1 VNGKFCSA
9 KWALAQKQGQRAGLE
24 ISIKPDACRAGA
36 LPPGPVLMTT
46 YLKTSETNRYSGAR
60 RRSAHDCGGP

>member
-36 LPPGPVLMTT
+36 LARAGPDDDL
-46 YLKTSETNRYSGAR
+46 S
-60 RRSAHDCGGP
+60 